1 MTDQRDPW
9 TALENANPGWA
20 ERILEA
26 HTADSYG
33 NCTTCSGQA
42 QTSWTKYPCVLRF
55 HAVEAMKLRGNRP
68 RNAA

>member
-26 HTADSYG
+26 HQPDGYK
-33 NCTTCSGQA
+33 NCRACSGQL
-42 QTSWTKYPCVLRF
+42 SSVKHPCVLRF
-55 HAVEAMKLRGNRP
+55 HAVEAIKVRGNRP